1 MSYHRPCIPCSFS
14 TAADCCRVS
23 HVSYV
28 SSPTSGVSF
37 NHPGSF
43 QTGLERGSL
52 TGFARGGAIFDL
64 RQRRNAKDGKDG
76 KVGHVKL
83 NRHVHEECFF
93 NIMLPMQIY
102 LRISD
107 GCLKT
112 FY

>member
-23 HVSYV
+23 HVSNV

-43 QTGLERGSL
+43 QTGLGRGSL

-83 NRHVHEECFF
+83 ENAEEVDQQTCSQGMLLQHHVA
-93 NIMLPMQIY
+93 NAD
-102 LRISD
+102 IS
-107 GCLKT
+107 T
-112 FY
+112 N